1 MMKKSKCRAGFSLL
15 ELVIA
20 VSLAS
25 LVLIAVASI
34 ASQMARQQVEGMR
47 DGTSTGWSVISYMAM
62 AKEIEDS
69 NVLAYPSTNGTAADA
84 IVLCKNWSRMLG
96 PLPGSKLANTDA
108 ETGAVATVS
117 IVQYCLD
124 TTTDPTNYFIR
135 RFENTG
141 TAVACPNPAAP
152 VACTSVPGG
161 TWTKTDVVGY
171 RVERLSGASLFTR
184 DNSVGG
190 LRMQYVIGRQTAT
203 TNDPNPKST
212 PFDIKIAMSKQYSS
226 TLD

>member
-1 MMKKSKCRAGFSLL
+1 MKKRDPRAGFSLL

-47 DGTSTGWSVISYMAM
+47 DGTSTGWSVISYMSM

-69 NVLAYPSTNGTAADA
+69 NVLAYPVANGTAVDA
-84 IVLCKNWSRMLG
+84 IVMCKNWSRMLSVPAG
-96 PLPGSKLANTDA
+96 VGAKIAATDA
-108 ETGAVATVS
+108 ATGAVATVS
-117 IVQYCLD
+117 IIQYCLD
-124 TTTDPTNYFIR
+124 TTDPANLVLR
-135 RFENTG
+135 RYENTG
-141 TAVACPNPAAP
+141 TAVTCPNPAAP
-152 VACTSVPGG
+152 VTCIASPTG
-161 TWTKTDVVGY
+161 TWTKTDVVGF
-171 RVERLSGASLFTR
+171 RVERLSSAQVFTR

-212 PFDIKIAMSKQYSS
+212 PFDIKIAMSKQFSS